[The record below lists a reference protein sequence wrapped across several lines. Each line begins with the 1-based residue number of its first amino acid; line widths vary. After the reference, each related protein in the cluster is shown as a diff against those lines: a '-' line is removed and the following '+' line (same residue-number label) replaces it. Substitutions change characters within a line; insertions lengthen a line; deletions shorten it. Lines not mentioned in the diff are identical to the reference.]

1 MQPELFN
8 DLVPGRELRR
18 QIHPPLFPSRFLRI
32 RVAYEDLIFSVL
44 ALILVLLAGFCL
56 GVERGKWMT
65 QSPRTQVRSPVIEQV
80 ARMGDPAPLSVVQ
93 RPTGAVAR
101 AVPRQGPYAIQ
112 LASYLNEPPA
122 QAEADLLRRKGFN
135 AQVVKQGKYFEL
147 RVSGYSQRS
156 EAVTALATLK
166 KTYHDGFVK
175 RI

>member
-8 DLVPGRELRR
+8 DLVPVRGLRR
-18 QIHPPLFPSRFLRI
+18 QSHPPLFPSHFLRV

-44 ALILVLLAGFCL
+44 AIILILLAGFCL
-56 GVERGKWMT
+56 GVERGKWIT
-65 QSPRTQVRSPVIEQV
+65 QGPQSLVRPLVLEQV
-80 ARMGDPAPLSVVQ
+80 ARRSDPVPLRVVQ
-93 RPTGAVAR
+93 RQTAAVAQ
-101 AVPRQGPYAIQ
+101 AVQLQGPYAIQ
-112 LASYLNEPPA
+112 LASYLNEAPA
-122 QAEADLLRRKGFN
+122 QAEADLLHRKGFN

-147 RVSGYSQRS
+147 RVSGYNQRS